1 MILDVGQST
10 DPAIKHGCKLNSQR
24 SRLITYCK
32 MTSAINA
39 GYTSNLYM
47 NFLHQQFNEIIH
59 FSYRYLIDYVMKN
72 KLISISNNAIDKH
85 NNCCITNMIDIWIR
99 DY

>member
-1 MILDVGQST
+1 
-10 DPAIKHGCKLNSQR
+10 
-24 SRLITYCK
+24 

-39 GYTSNLYM
+39 GYTSSLYM

-85 NNCCITNMIDIWIR
+85 NNCCIKYDRHLDSRLLECLFNNLQFNLMI
-99 DY
+99 